1 MKTVLDAILVVE
13 SAIKK
18 LNPASEFVLSADTP
32 LLGSNR
38 VLDSMNLIELC
49 LELEDAAAT
58 LGFAFDWTSSNA
70 MSKSSSMFRTIESLA
85 KEFFDQMNNGQ

>member
-1 MKTVLDAILVVE
+1 MKTVSDAILVVE
-13 SAIKK
+13 SAIMK
-18 LNPASEFVLSADTP
+18 LNPTSELALSADTP

-49 LELEDAAAT
+49 LELEDTAVI
-58 LGFAFDWTSSNA
+58 LGFVFDWTSSNA

-85 KEFFDQMNNGQ
+85 KEFLDQMNKGQ